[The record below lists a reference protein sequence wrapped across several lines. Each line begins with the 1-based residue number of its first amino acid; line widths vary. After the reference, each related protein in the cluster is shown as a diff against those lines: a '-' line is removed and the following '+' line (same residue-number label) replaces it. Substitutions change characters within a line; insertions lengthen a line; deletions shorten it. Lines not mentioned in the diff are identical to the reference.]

1 MQRSH
6 QLCGQSAFSTLG
18 VQLNQFFPLVSK
30 EKEGTTG
37 VSFLIKQRAQVSHGK
52 RHKEINKNNIHKD
65 RLSTSHRATAG
76 KLSCFIHVSA
86 KVTALPF
93 HPQKKKKSTTK
104 TKSASCTSG
113 KIMLPAPSVG

>member
-52 RHKEINKNNIHKD
+52 RHKAINKNNIHKD
-65 RLSTSHRATAG
+65 RLNTSHRATAG
-76 KLSCFIHVSA
+76 KLSCFIHILVPKSRHYLSIPRKRKRA
-86 KVTALPF
+86 QLKQNL
-93 HPQKKKKSTTK
+93 HPVLQEK
-104 TKSASCTSG
+104 
-113 KIMLPAPSVG
+113 